1 MPIRGHKTRADDKFL
16 LLLGSQLRQQRD
28 CHSVAAGP
36 ELLLFFFS
44 PSQFLVCWGMRV
56 VDKKLLK
63 GGEVTKAVQGHVH
76 ERVMANEDN

>member
-1 MPIRGHKTRADDKFL
+1 M
-16 LLLGSQLRQQRD
+16 
-28 CHSVAAGP
+28 
-36 ELLLFFFS
+36 
-44 PSQFLVCWGMRV
+44 